1 MVRIH
6 GQRHFLSRK
15 ASKHIGYWL
24 SRARHILPLFF
35 GNMAAGDV
43 SIIAALPSLSQE
55 EKKSLASPSL
65 YISQSAVIRYFA
77 VMAAARRFPA
87 PDSSCCEGGKRWGN
101 AILRQS
107 SLSGNRITLQL
118 LSPTP
123 LLTFPGGFTSQL
135 RQHFPFSAPSNAIP
149 IIFGNWKRRCSWPNS
164 NYSIYKYI

>member
-87 PDSSCCEGGKRWGN
+87 PDSSCCEGGKEMGKCDFATEFSFW
-101 AILRQS
+101 QS
-107 SLSGNRITLQL
+107 NHAAASLSDPSANISGRIYVAASTTL
-118 LSPTP
+118 SI
-123 LLTFPGGFTSQL
+123 F
-135 RQHFPFSAPSNAIP
+135 RP
-149 IIFGNWKRRCSWPNS
+149 IQCNS
-164 NYSIYKYI
+164 NHFWELKKKMLLA